1 MLAWDTHLGDGLTL
15 DCSLKISLTLL
26 PLSLIIC
33 KLRRTFLV
41 SLQCH
46 REATSGSRACKRLCR
61 ECAAFGSSAA
71 DGGIFGSAPNNSRIS
86 CVICDSADDSPSE
99 GGDLLGG
106 GGEPEVGPMTCSGST
121 ASRPGKARCWIQYAV
136 PPTTMGTFFD

>member
-1 MLAWDTHLGDGLTL
+1 MLAWDTHLGEGVTL

-26 PLSLIIC
+26 PLSLMIC

-46 REATSGSRACKRLCR
+46 REATSGSKAYRRLCR
-61 ECAAFGSSAA
+61 ERAALGSSAA
-71 DGGIFGSAPNNSRIS
+71 DGGISGSAPNNSRIS
-86 CVICDSADDSPSE
+86 DVICDRADDSPSE
-99 GGDLLGG
+99 RGDLSGG
-106 GGEPEVGPMTCSGST
+106 GGETEVGPMTCSGST